1 MGYAF
6 SESNPRTSSF
16 PKILRSRILFLGSS
30 REVVPQEHNCVLS
43 SLQALPQ
50 EQKEKRPFDEGA
62 YSGAAGS

>member
-6 SESNPRTSSF
+6 SESNPRISSF

-30 REVVPQEHNCVLS
+30 REVVPQEHTCVLS

-50 EQKEKRPFDEGA
+50 EQKEKRPFYQGA
-62 YSGAAGS
+62 